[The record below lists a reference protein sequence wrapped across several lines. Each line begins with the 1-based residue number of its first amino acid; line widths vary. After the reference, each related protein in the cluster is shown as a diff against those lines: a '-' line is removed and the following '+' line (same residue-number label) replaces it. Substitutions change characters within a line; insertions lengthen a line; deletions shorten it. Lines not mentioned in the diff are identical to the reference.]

1 MGLSN
6 EQIIALV
13 SRGGSKACLVLV
25 DLLESGEDYPGSIE
39 DVEAMTDDYSSFVFA
54 YPVASVAWAYLEA
67 HKAARYDGDDPL
79 IAKLIESTLDGS
91 LFGKAYE

>member
-1 MGLSN
+1 MDLSN
-6 EQIIALV
+6 EQIVALV
-13 SRGGSKACLVLV
+13 SKGGPRACLVLV
-25 DLLESGEDYPGSIE
+25 DLLESGEDYPGPIE

-67 HKAARYDGDDPL
+67 HRVARYNGDDPL